1 MVLPHDGKD
10 GFYEGNGSEK
20 IRLEELVHFFWNAFF
35 HGSAVAIAG
44 VIDEDVDGAKAL
56 QAFFYGIFD
65 VFFLRNVKGQGK
77 GLLWI
82 ASTKSFKVS
91 TRRAVTITWSPLL
104 RTAFAKPR
112 PRPEEQPV
120 ISQVCIVVSSPFHA
134 KGSRAT
140 ALTAFSFHSIILQ
153 NPSSTQPLHKT
164 QCLLVPPHSVLS

>member
-1 MVLPHDGKD
+1 MDETFAMVLPHDGKD
-10 GFYEGNGSEK
+10 GFYKGNGSEK

-82 ASTKSFKVS
+82 GIHQVFQGFDAA
-91 TRRAVTITWSPLL
+91 RR
-104 RTAFAKPR
+104 
-112 PRPEEQPV
+112 
-120 ISQVCIVVSSPFHA
+120 HN
-134 KGSRAT
+134 
-140 ALTAFSFHSIILQ
+140 H
-153 NPSSTQPLHKT
+153 
-164 QCLLVPPHSVLS
+164 LVPAFKDGFRKAPSKAGGTACNKPSLHSGIVSFSCKRQQSNCSHCLFISFNYSSKSVFDAAAS